1 MVPPR
6 RRSIPSNSEHPVRD
20 CGSNYLVKKKKA
32 AAMYRTARR
41 QLLGPYPS
49 KGGVPVFAATF
60 SKGDTWSPEV
70 PLPRA
75 SSRPLACDK

>member
-1 MVPPR
+1 MALPR
-6 RRSIPSNSEHPVRD
+6 RRSIPSNSEQRIRD

-32 AAMYRTARR
+32 AAISRSARR

-70 PLPRA
+70 PLPSGLVKTPRL
-75 SSRPLACDK
+75 R